1 MQRRLFC
8 ALLTL
13 NIGVL
18 AVAPGLAQR
27 SVEPAP
33 TFTRDIAPILYAKCV
48 QCHREGAIAPMSLM
62 SYAEARPWAR
72 AIKQRVLAREMP
84 PWHADPEHGRFQN
97 DPTLTEQEM
106 EAIASWVDAGSP
118 EGNPRDLPLPPD
130 FPDGWRIGTPDAVL
144 QIAEPFHVPA
154 EGAVAYQHFVIPTN
168 FTEDKWIERV
178 QVLPTNPA
186 VVHHVGLHARE
197 PDPDPAELEY
207 PGVGLDKLFS
217 TPPPR
222 ISPFGNVVLAAGVGT
237 EPPQHGKGAGILV
250 RAGSE
255 LTLEVHYVTIG
266 TPEVDQTRIG
276 FAFADA
282 PPTHRLRTIPVL
294 NTEFLIPAGAPS
306 YEVTS
311 EVTFTEDAL
320 IWTLFPHMHMRGK
333 AFEYVLV
340 YPDGSTEVL
349 LSVSRYDF
357 NWQRDYFLEEPIKAP
372 AGSRLVCTGVFDNSP
387 ANRFNPDPTSPVS
400 WGEQTWEEM
409 MIGFTTYSLDPD
421 SGRAAAGN

>member
-1 MQRRLFC
+1 MQRRWLH

-18 AVAPGLAQR
+18 GVAPGLAQQ
-27 SVEPAP
+27 SPEPAA
-33 TFTRDIAPILYAKCV
+33 TFTKDIAPILYAKCV

-62 SYAEARPWAR
+62 SYAETRPWSR

-97 DPTLTEQEM
+97 DPTLTEREI
-106 EAIASWVDAGSP
+106 EAISSWVDSGSP
-118 EGNPRDLPLPPD
+118 EGNPGDLPPRPD
-130 FPDGWRIGTPDAVL
+130 FPDGWVIGTPDAVL
-144 QIAEPFHVPA
+144 EIPEPFKVPA

-197 PDPDPAELEY
+197 PNPDPDELEY
-207 PGVGLDKLFS
+207 PGLGIDKLFS

-237 EPPQHGKGAGILV
+237 EPPQHGEGAGLLV
-250 RAGSE
+250 RAASE

-276 FAFADA
+276 FVFADA
-282 PPTHRLRTIPVL
+282 PPANRLRTIPIL
-294 NTEFLIPAGAPS
+294 NTEFMIPAGAAD

-333 AFEYVLV
+333 TFEYVLV
-340 YPDGSTEVL
+340 HPDGSTEVL
-349 LSVSRYDF
+349 LSVPRYDF

-372 AGSRLVCTGVFDNSP
+372 AGSRLVVTGVFDNSP

-409 MIGFTTYSLDPD
+409 MIGFATYSLDPD
-421 SGRAAAGN
+421 S